1 MCRRVGVKSPSVGRA
16 ELQFSLVRVAD
27 PRGRARARAY
37 RRWTYDA
44 FSPEQAITPKRRC
57 ADTSL
62 GHFVALFSVSCV
74 RVDARSLS
82 LDADDVVS

>member
-1 MCRRVGVKSPSVGRA
+1 VSLTHEVALEREPTGAGPTALFRPSKLTRRH
-16 ELQFSLVRVAD
+16 
-27 PRGRARARAY
+27 
-37 RRWTYDA
+37 
-44 FSPEQAITPKRRC
+44 

-62 GHFVALFSVSCV
+62 GHFVALFSVPCV